1 MEFHISKSI
10 RERLGL
16 DDVLFSFTGNV
27 VFANVTAA
35 RKLAQGLN
43 ELPGAEPGAAASVVN
58 AGALFAMGMIDELSH
73 ALVARYRREQD
84 PAVMAEAVRW
94 LGAQVT
100 PKESERLL
108 LQFAEQFPTV
118 EVYRGKLTAE
128 QWLKGSSE
136 GRPNREIA
144 FEEMLLLWIANSNPA
159 FVPFRKLFD
168 DKLLKQET
176 AYAGA
181 TKGLPDFFATRPP
194 IAKSLGTLLDALRAP
209 MLASPDSLTGQLDY
223 ISTRWAEFLG
233 DDLRRVLLAI
243 DVLRE
248 EELAIWMRF
257 HPAGPD
263 WYRHG
268 EPGRGGEGFVGDE
281 YIGFDSE
288 YVIGPDGKRRRRY
301 PAGYQTPLSE
311 YEAFSADQAWMPTV
325 VLMAKSTY
333 VWLEQLSKKYLRHI
347 YRLDQIP
354 DEELRLLADRGIT
367 GLWLIGLWERS
378 RASKTIKRLRGNRE
392 AVASAYSLKDY
403 AIAEDLGGEQAYEHL
418 RYRAAMAG
426 LRLASDM
433 VPNHM
438 GIDSS
443 WVIENPDWFMYRWES
458 PFPTYSF
465 EGPDLSTDSRVEIKI
480 EDHYYD
486 QTDAAVVFRL
496 RHYRDGAVRFMY
508 HGNDG
513 TTFAWN
519 DTAQLDYSKAEV
531 REHVIQVIL
540 NVARRFPIIRFDAA
554 MVLAKRHVQRLWF
567 PLPGAGGSIPSRA
580 ENAMSQE
587 AFDALM
593 PHEFWREVVNRVAA
607 EVPGTLLLAEAFW
620 LLEGYFVRTLGMHRV
635 YNSAFMNMLRDEEN
649 AKYRSYLK
657 KTVEFDP
664 DILKRYVNFMS
675 NPDERT
681 AIDQFGWGDKYFGV
695 SVLLATL
702 PGLPM
707 FGHGQIEGYTER
719 YGMDFKQAR
728 LDEQQNEGMIARHQQ
743 LIAPLLKNRRLFA
756 ESTDF
761 VLYDFWT
768 DHGDVDENVFAYSNM
783 CGGERSLI
791 LYNNRYGS
799 THGTIKMSVGFLE
812 KQSGALRQKSLSD
825 GLRLPWDESVILVY
839 RDTAQGLEYLR
850 RATDFRDHG
859 LTLDLRGYQHVVLL
873 EWRELRGS
881 EAYPWDRLCDALHG
895 SGVYSADEALS
906 QLRLQPLVDTL
917 HRTIS
922 EATIHG
928 FAKAAYEAMTRE
940 LKVEEKSGSAH
951 RAAKKE
957 KAEVAA
963 TEADS
968 SVPDAGVSEFDE
980 GVSEFVAGV
989 RTFAEMATHL
999 AQLGGMQNDA
1009 AGGPAWISALAEMAG
1024 AGTMMRESRGVA
1036 AIAAASIPLPW
1047 LVLKF
1052 PEALQTAVRSVLPS
1066 NDVRV
1071 PAAQTWATAMAWMAL
1086 RALPSPTAALG
1097 IYDALRLRHAL
1108 AETFSAVGLQGEQA
1122 WRAAARVRALLLM
1135 NLHGSC
1141 AAAVRSAEF
1150 WNDGD
1155 VRWLTGVREAV
1166 EEPEHFEPES
1176 FEAFVCW
1183 LQLPALIAGGE
1194 GSVVHTKAA
1203 QDVTA
1208 IAANLAYAA
1217 KVAGYDVRRFLD
1229 VLHTADLK
1237 KPRQPESVDL
1247 DLLAKELEGR
1257 V

>member
-1 MEFHISKSI
+1 
-10 RERLGL
+10 
-16 DDVLFSFTGNV
+16 
-27 VFANVTAA
+27 
-35 RKLAQGLN
+35 
-43 ELPGAEPGAAASVVN
+43 
-58 AGALFAMGMIDELSH
+58 
-73 ALVARYRREQD
+73 
-84 PAVMAEAVRW
+84 
-94 LGAQVT
+94 
-100 PKESERLL
+100 
-108 LQFAEQFPTV
+108 
-118 EVYRGKLTAE
+118 
-128 QWLKGSSE
+128 
-136 GRPNREIA
+136 
-144 FEEMLLLWIANSNPA
+144 
-159 FVPFRKLFD
+159 
-168 DKLLKQET
+168 
-176 AYAGA
+176 
-181 TKGLPDFFATRPP
+181 
-194 IAKSLGTLLDALRAP
+194 
-209 MLASPDSLTGQLDY
+209 
-223 ISTRWAEFLG
+223 
-233 DDLRRVLLAI
+233 
-243 DVLRE
+243 
-248 EELAIWMRF
+248 
-257 HPAGPD
+257 
-263 WYRHG
+263 
-268 EPGRGGEGFVGDE
+268 
-281 YIGFDSE
+281 
-288 YVIGPDGKRRRRY
+288 
-301 PAGYQTPLSE
+301 
-311 YEAFSADQAWMPTV
+311 
-325 VLMAKSTY
+325 
-333 VWLEQLSKKYLRHI
+333 
-347 YRLDQIP
+347 
-354 DEELRLLADRGIT
+354 
-367 GLWLIGLWERS
+367 
-378 RASKTIKRLRGNRE
+378 
-392 AVASAYSLKDY
+392 
-403 AIAEDLGGEQAYEHL
+403 
-418 RYRAAMAG
+418 
-426 LRLASDM
+426 
-433 VPNHM
+433 
-438 GIDSS
+438 
-443 WVIENPDWFMYRWES
+443 
-458 PFPTYSF
+458 
-465 EGPDLSTDSRVEIKI
+465 
-480 EDHYYD
+480 
-486 QTDAAVVFRL
+486 
-496 RHYRDGAVRFMY
+496 
-508 HGNDG
+508 
-513 TTFAWN
+513 
-519 DTAQLDYSKAEV
+519 
-531 REHVIQVIL
+531 
-540 NVARRFPIIRFDAA
+540 
-554 MVLAKRHVQRLWF
+554 
-567 PLPGAGGSIPSRA
+567 
-580 ENAMSQE
+580 
-587 AFDALM
+587 
-593 PHEFWREVVNRVAA
+593 
-607 EVPGTLLLAEAFW
+607 
-620 LLEGYFVRTLGMHRV
+620 
-635 YNSAFMNMLRDEEN
+635 
-649 AKYRSYLK
+649 
-657 KTVEFDP
+657 
-664 DILKRYVNFMS
+664 
-675 NPDERT
+675 
-681 AIDQFGWGDKYFGV
+681 
-695 SVLLATL
+695 
-702 PGLPM
+702 
-707 FGHGQIEGYTER
+707 
-719 YGMDFKQAR
+719 MDFKQAR
-728 LDEQQNEGMIARHQQ
+728 LDEHQNEGMIARHQQ

-768 DHGDVDENVFAYSNM
+768 DYGDVDENVFAYSNM
-783 CGGERSLI
+783 WGGERSLI

>member
-1 MEFHISKSI
+1 MEFHISRSI

-16 DDVLFSFTGNV
+16 ADVLFSFSGNV
-27 VFANVTAA
+27 VFANVAAA
-35 RKLAQGLN
+35 RKLAEELN
-43 ELPGAEPGAAASVVN
+43 ALPEAKAEAEGGAAGVVN

-73 ALVARYRREQD
+73 ALVAKYRKEQD
-84 PAVMAEAVRW
+84 PAVMSEAVRW
-94 LGAQVT
+94 LGAQLT
-100 PKESERLL
+100 PVESERLL
-108 LQFAEQFPTV
+108 LRFVQQFPTV
-118 EVYRGKLTAE
+118 DVYRGKLTAE
-128 QWLKGSSE
+128 EWLKGSTESE
-136 GRPNREIA
+136 DGSAGRPNREVA
-144 FEEMLLLWIANSNPA
+144 LEEMLLLWIANSNPA
-159 FVPFRKLFD
+159 FVPFKKLFD
-168 DKLLKQET
+168 DTLLKQQT

-181 TKGLPDFFATRPP
+181 TKSMPEFFAARPKVS
-194 IAKSLGTLLDALRAP
+194 KSLGTLLDALRAP

-223 ISTRWAEFLG
+223 ISETWSEVLG
-233 DDLRRVLLAI
+233 DDLKRVLLAI

-263 WYRHG
+263 WHRHG
-268 EPGRGGEGFVGDE
+268 ESRGGEGFVGDE

-288 YVIGPDGKRRRRY
+288 YEMGADGVRRRKY
-301 PAGYQTPLSE
+301 PHGYQAPLTE
-311 YEAFSADQAWMPTV
+311 YEAFSTDQAWMPTV
-325 VLMAKSTY
+325 VLVAKSTY
-333 VWLEQLSKKYLRHI
+333 VWLEQLSKKYQRHI
-347 YRLDQIP
+347 HRLDQIP
-354 DEELRLLADRGIT
+354 DEELQLLAGRGIT

-403 AIAEDLGGEQAYEHL
+403 SIAEDLGGEGAYENL

-438 GIDSS
+438 GIDSD
-443 WVIENPDWFMYRWES
+443 WVIEHPEWFLSRWES
-458 PFPTYSF
+458 PFPSYSF

-496 RHYRDGAVRFMY
+496 RHYRDGATRFMY

-580 ENAMSQE
+580 EDAMSEE

-593 PHEFWREVVNRVAA
+593 PHEFWREVVDRVAA

-620 LLEGYFVRTLGMHRV
+620 MLEGYFVRTLGMHRV

-695 SVLLATL
+695 SVLMATL

-756 ESTDF
+756 ESADF
-761 VLYDFWT
+761 VMYDFWT
-768 DHGDVDENVFAYSNM
+768 DYGTVDENVFAYSNM
-783 CGGERSLI
+783 CGGERGLI

-812 KQSGALRQKSLSD
+812 KQSGALRQKSVYE
-825 GLRLPWDESVILVY
+825 GLRLPWDDDVILAY

-850 RATDFRDHG
+850 RARDFRDHG
-859 LTLDLRGYQHVVLL
+859 LTVELRGYQHVVLL
-873 EWRELRGS
+873 DWRELRPT

-895 SGVYSADEALS
+895 SGVYSVDEALS

-922 EATIHG
+922 EGTIRG
-928 FAKAAYEAMTRE
+928 FAKAAYASLTRE
-940 LKVEEKSGSAH
+940 LEIEAKAGKK
-951 RAAKKE
+951 AAKKVAV
-957 KAEVAA
+957 AEVSAV
-963 TEADS
+963 D
-968 SVPDAGVSEFDE
+968 DGVR
-980 GVSEFVAGV
+980 EFVEGAQRFV
-989 RTFAEMATHL
+989 ETAVYLAEIGG
-999 AQLGGMQNDA
+999 AQLDGG
-1009 AGGPAWISALAEMAG
+1009 GLAWVSDVVTTESAPSE
-1024 AGTMMRESRGVA
+1024 ED
-1036 AIAAASIPLPW
+1036 AASIAGAAIRLPW
-1047 LVLKF
+1047 MVLKF
-1052 PEALQTAVRSVLPS
+1052 PETMQAAARSVLPS
-1066 NDVRV
+1066 SDVLV
-1071 PAAQTWATAMAWMAL
+1071 PAAQTWAPVMAWMAL
-1086 RALPSPTAALG
+1086 RTVPSPAEALTL
-1097 IYDALRLRHAL
+1097 YDALRLRHVF
-1108 AETFSAVGLQGEQA
+1108 AEVFSAVGLHGEPA
-1122 WRAAARVRALLLM
+1122 WRAAAQVRALLMM
-1135 NLHGSC
+1135 NQFGSC
-1141 AAAVRSAEF
+1141 AKAV
-1150 WNDGD
+1150 
-1155 VRWLTGVREAV
+1155 
-1166 EEPEHFEPES
+1166 
-1176 FEAFVCW
+1176 
-1183 LQLPALIAGGE
+1183 
-1194 GSVVHTKAA
+1194 
-1203 QDVTA
+1203 
-1208 IAANLAYAA
+1208 
-1217 KVAGYDVRRFLD
+1217 
-1229 VLHTADLK
+1229 
-1237 KPRQPESVDL
+1237 
-1247 DLLAKELEGR
+1247 
-1257 V
+1257 